1 MKTANPKAGFGAVRH
16 YQSGGLISSMK
27 NMLGMKTETIS
38 EKYARQDAERAAK
51 KAPVQVPVQPEQKAI
66 SQYAGMTA
74 LQQREKAAGLKAGGM
89 VKKKCVEGGKIEGP
103 GGPREDLIPIMASN
117 GEFMIKASS
126 AKILG
131 PELLE
136 ALNEVGDDP
145 KSKDDD
151 AKEDAKEGK
160 KMAIGGSVQPPMN
173 TTPIT
178 EQDQQAFN
186 NLQSTPTA
194 ITQDAQT
201 QETGF
206 SDEAKANGRSML
218 NSFTPMAVPQL
229 EMKTGG
235 MVRRMN
241 KGGKVSGIDE
251 LVTGTNGT
259 VQMRPTAN
267 QAVATQP
274 VSPAQAPSM
283 ERSPVDLHN
292 EKLANAKAQQAA
304 SLGATKYNYSP
315 EREQAYLKALNEAN
329 ALKPL
334 FLPTPANSRQA
345 AANANKTAD
354 DALNQIYQGSP
365 SSPATTQSPVEKAYA
380 DPSRK
385 LDVNYGAGSAPAPAP
400 APATPNPELND
411 PTSNASILA
420 RNPGGAIRKVVQPNG
435 TVSYSGGNVT
445 GAEAGF
451 VGADGKPIS
460 GGPGGG
466 FMVVQGRSKDEIDRT
481 LTNPDG
487 SRWSAADNQIMAA
500 NIRDGVHK
508 YLGTSR
514 DPRNAPQ
521 RTKAG
526 HAAAVQREQ
535 IAMQNKR
542 YGEQNAIAQ
551 EQLGMSR
558 TEHVAKMD
566 AQKQLAD
573 AQAAY
578 LNAPEGSPE
587 QKLAERKLMALGGK
601 QPAAVRQMVVPGGQ
615 GFNADGTTYT
625 LPSSVYDPDTKQFIQ
640 QPQGQG
646 AKPAQNYDAWKAK
659 LLAHPSNKGQPV
671 PSEQQLQAEY
681 AKQFPKG

>member
-1 MKTANPKAGFGAVRH
+1 
-16 YQSGGLISSMK
+16 
-27 NMLGMKTETIS
+27 
-38 EKYARQDAERAAK
+38 
-51 KAPVQVPVQPEQKAI
+51 
-66 SQYAGMTA
+66 

-136 ALNEVGDDP
+136 ALNEVGDEP
-145 KSKDDD
+145 KNPKD
-151 AKEDAKEGK
+151 DAKEGK
-160 KMAIGGSVQPPMN
+160 KMAIGGEVEAPV
-173 TTPIT
+173 
-178 EQDQQAFN
+178 EV
-186 NLQSTPTA
+186 
-194 ITQDAQT
+194 
-201 QETGF
+201 EF
-206 SDEAKANGRSML
+206 SEEAKSNGRSML
-218 NSFTPMAVPQL
+218 NSFNPMAVPQL

-235 MVRRMN
+235 MVRKMAIPHMADGDSVDKAKRRTDMLAQIPGSGTAPAPDGINTGNDFTRNVNNSLNALGGMGVVASVPLKAAQVGQGAIRGAMN
-241 KGGKVSGIDE
+241 APPVLQNMIPRLMAPAAQAAPDFVAGASGVAKAGGANLPAVIGNTQIPIAKA
-251 LVTGTNGT
+251 TNVALQEGAK
-259 VQMRPTAN
+259 AN
-267 QAVATQP
+267 QMAAATRSLGNASAGAGMLDGQ
-274 VSPAQAPSM
+274 QAP
-283 ERSPVDLHN
+283 
-292 EKLANAKAQQAA
+292 LAQPA
-304 SLGATKYNYSP
+304 
-315 EREQAYLKALNEAN
+315 
-329 ALKPL
+329 
-334 FLPTPANSRQA
+334 TPAPA
-345 AANANKTAD
+345 
-354 DALNQIYQGSP
+354 
-365 SSPATTQSPVEKAYA
+365 PATTQSPVEKAYA

-551 EQLGMSR
+551 EQLGMSK
-558 TEHVAKMD
+558 TEHKAKMD
-566 AQKQLAD
+566 KEKQIADVQAEYMAAQGDPAKEAIV
-573 AQAAY
+573 
-578 LNAPEGSPE
+578 
-587 QKLAERKLMALGGK
+587 KRKMLALGLLK
-601 QPAAVRQMVVPGGQ
+601 EQDANKFTVVPEYDGNGTRIGTTVLDNQGKALDLKGGQ
-615 GFNADGTTYT
+615 
-625 LPSSVYDPDTKQFIQ
+625 
-640 QPQGQG
+640 QG
-646 AKPAQNYDAWKAK
+646 AQTYDAWKAK